1 MTDDKSLR
9 LRVRV
14 SSAISSFR
22 ELSGFLRL
30 PRDPRHWELTPG
42 FREAFILGRNH
53 LTQRRKGAKVEGSRL
68 NGVLPK

>member
-42 FREAFILGRNH
+42 FREAFILGAGRT
-53 LTQRRKGAKVEGSRL
+53 LEPVSQSGSCRIL
-68 NGVLPK
+68 GYFH